1 MLMKKWNISSEIV
14 YLMGTVILALA
25 TAMLTAADFGLSMVV
40 APAYIVSL
48 KFDFLTFGQAEYI
61 VQGLLFVVFC
71 MVVRKVKAW
80 YLCAFLSGFIYGV
93 ILDLWRMV
101 IPHFNPEL
109 HAPGSFSIELRAVYF
124 VVGFLLNSL
133 GVMLYFKSYIYPQV
147 YEFFVKGVSECFRIE
162 LSKVKIGFDLC
173 CLAVAIVVSL
183 LLLHKIEGIGPGTVV
198 LAGCNGMLI
207 GWYGKWFDRKFEA
220 EPIWKR
226 LAGKFEL

>member
-1 MLMKKWNISSEIV
+1 MKKWKISSEIV
-14 YLMGTVILALA
+14 YLIGTVILALA

-71 MVVRKVKAW
+71 MVV
-80 YLCAFLSGFIYGV
+80 
-93 ILDLWRMV
+93 
-101 IPHFNPEL
+101 
-109 HAPGSFSIELRAVYF
+109 
-124 VVGFLLNSL
+124 
-133 GVMLYFKSYIYPQV
+133 
-147 YEFFVKGVSECFRIE
+147 
-162 LSKVKIGFDLC
+162 
-173 CLAVAIVVSL
+173 IVVSL

-198 LAGCNGMLI
+198 LVGCNGMLI

-220 EPIWKR
+220 EPTWKR